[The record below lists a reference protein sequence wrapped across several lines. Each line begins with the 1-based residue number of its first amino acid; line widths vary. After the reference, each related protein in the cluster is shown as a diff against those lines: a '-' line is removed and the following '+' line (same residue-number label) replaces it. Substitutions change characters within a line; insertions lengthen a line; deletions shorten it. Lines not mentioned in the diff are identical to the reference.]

1 MPMMLAMGRRSR
13 RSKDPVTQAA
23 QVVSYPWR
31 VKSKVND
38 FIRPAMRVL
47 GVAGLGMVAGCVVL
61 WSTPAEQW
69 PRWLD
74 PGLLPVY
81 AMISLSVASL
91 LGWTF
96 VNDGQTRIRRKIGAQ
111 ASLWAFVILPI
122 SFAIAGFIGA
132 ARFAAVGGPPPWH
145 WFWDV
150 VHWYGPLL
158 AVASLWAFLSWKS
171 RGRFARGAWFGIL
184 VAPYAILLA
193 FLVFGL
199 PITQVDAAHHA
210 TLRSLGTWAV
220 ALQFVLGYFVGG

>member
-1 MPMMLAMGRRSR
+1 MPMMLAMGKRSR
-13 RSKDPVTQAA
+13 RAKDPVTQAA

-38 FIRPAMRVL
+38 VIRPSMRVL
-47 GVAGLGMVAGCVVL
+47 GVAGLGMLAGCIVL
-61 WSTPAEQW
+61 WTTPPEHW
-69 PRWLD
+69 PPALE
-74 PGLLPVY
+74 PSLLPVY

-96 VNDGQTRIRRKIGAQ
+96 VSDGQTRIRRKIGPT

-132 ARFAAVGGPPPWH
+132 ARFAAVGGPAPSH
-145 WFWDV
+145 WFWSV
-150 VHWYGPLL
+150 VHWYGPVL
-158 AVASLWAFLSWKS
+158 AVTSLWSFLSWKS

-193 FLVFGL
+193 LLVFGL
-199 PITQVDAAHHA
+199 RITAIDEAHHT
-210 TLRSLGTWAV
+210 TLRALGTWAI
-220 ALQFVLGYFVGG
+220 ALQFALGYFVGD

>member
-1 MPMMLAMGRRSR
+1 MGRRSR
-13 RSKDPVTQAA
+13 RSKDPVTDAA
-23 QVVSYPWR
+23 RVVAYPWR
-31 VKSKVND
+31 VKSQVND
-38 FIRPAMRVL
+38 FIRPAMRVM
-47 GVAGLGMVAGCVVL
+47 GVVGLGMLVGCVVL
-61 WSTPAEQW
+61 WTTPAENW

-96 VNDGQTRIRRKIGAQ
+96 VSDGQTRIGRKIGRR
-111 ASLWAFVILPI
+111 ASLVAFVILPI
-122 SFAIAGFIGA
+122 SFAIVGFIGA
-132 ARFAAVGGPPPWH
+132 ARLALVGGPAPSH
-145 WFWDV
+145 WFWSV
-150 VHWYGPLL
+150 VHWYGPVL

-193 FLVFGL
+193 MLVFGL
-199 PITQVDAAHHA
+199 RITPVDAAHQE

-220 ALQFVLGYFVGG
+220 ALQFVLGYFVGGD